1 MGAVLVV
8 GFPGAAACT
17 GGAVIEPGTTSAAKR
32 RRDRT
37 VRRRGLLVVRAG
49 SSINTRHTRRVYPRR
64 YPARCR
70 GILSLLLRKLEGI
83 PWSGTPTPLC
93 WSSLWIQGA
102 CDLVILHIRVFR
114 HQ

>member
-1 MGAVLVV
+1 MKVNGTVPVLVMVIVWGTLVEPTTWSPKCTNVALRTPMGAVLVV

-64 YPARCR
+64 YPAR
-70 GILSLLLRKLEGI
+70 
-83 PWSGTPTPLC
+83 
-93 WSSLWIQGA
+93 
-102 CDLVILHIRVFR
+102 
-114 HQ
+114 